1 MYKILLADDVRLTLA
16 TEKAY
21 LEGRNLKIH
30 TSSSASEALELAA
43 VLQPDLLV
51 LDYEMPEMTGAQVC
65 RRIKDNPQTAHIPV
79 LILSIRTDEE
89 IQKSCRDAGAAGF
102 LNKADGREALL
113 EGVAR
118 LLGIPRRRHLRVA
131 CTFTVGI
138 SDSGRQ
144 FEGTVE
150 NISEGGMFLRSPRRF
165 TVGMAVRIAFNL
177 PPTQEP
183 IKALGEVVRTEDL
196 GEDNCGL
203 GVQFLEMTPRSRD
216 CLTRFLEESM

>member
-30 TSSSASEALELAA
+30 TTSSATEALELAA

-65 RRIKDNPQTAHIPV
+65 RKIKGNPQTTHIPV
-79 LILSIRTDEE
+79 LILSIRADEE
-89 IQKSCRDAGAAGF
+89 IEQICLDSGAAAF

-131 CTFTVGI
+131 CTFTAGI
-138 SDSGRQ
+138 TDSGRQ
-144 FEGTVE
+144 FDGTVE

-165 TVGMAVRIAFNL
+165 TVGMAVRIVFSL
-177 PPTQEP
+177 PPMQEP
-183 IKALGEVVRTEDL
+183 IKVLGEVVRTEDL
-196 GEDNCGL
+196 GEDSFGL
-203 GVQFLEMTPRSRD
+203 GVQFLEMTPASRD
-216 CLTRFLEESM
+216 TLTRFLEESM